1 MGICWR
7 DNEMKNYRILGMLVL
22 SALLISG
29 CSQRDGAFE
38 GTEKQTVEEG
48 KQDTPQTALGDF
60 SNLDISGIE
69 PDIPLPDHLYKM
81 EAQGE
86 GGWNDEKI
94 YEEFPQLIATYGGP
108 QADELDPQ
116 KDIWFLASGD
126 TFDEARPLGEKGEEE
141 INRIMYCSDEL
152 FLELDSVMQVSFH
165 QPALIERITG
175 QEIGRHNE
183 WLPNEHADPVATHNP
198 KEENLE
204 EVSYLLDGETVS
216 LAECVKYVEET
227 LTENESLPRVS
238 TPGFEYKVDY
248 VDVYQYGDN
257 YGLWFTVDLY
267 YEGVKLFSDTGVR
280 FDTVDGKA
288 WSYVPTLDRC
298 MMLRK
303 NEINVIMVFD
313 WLNEAQ
319 DSIEEVEPSVDYKTA
334 LQMLSGYLSDTHEFT
349 VTDAQLVYS
358 FYTEYEQE
366 KGAAGLADGINRIE
380 PVWMFEI
387 AAEGAQRYSQ
397 MFILIDVQTGEV
409 VELYA

>member
-1 MGICWR
+1 
-7 DNEMKNYRILGMLVL
+7 MKNYRIFGMLVL

-48 KQDTPQTALGDF
+48 KRKTPHTETGDL

-69 PDIPLPDHLYKM
+69 PDIPLPEHLYKM

-94 YEEFPQLIATYGGP
+94 YGEFPELIAAYGGP
-108 QADELDPQ
+108 QVDELDPQ
-116 KDIWFLASGD
+116 KDILFSAS
-126 TFDEARPLGEKGEEE
+126 EAASDVVKPLGEKGEEE
-141 INRIMYCSDEL
+141 IGWIMYSSDALHLEADRIMQIS
-152 FLELDSVMQVSFH
+152 MH

-175 QEIGRHNE
+175 QKIDRQNQ
-183 WLPNEHADPVATHNP
+183 WLPNEHADPVATHDP
-198 KEENLE
+198 KEEDFE
-204 EVSYLLDGETVS
+204 KVSYLLDGETVF
-216 LAECVKYVEET
+216 LTECVEYVEKT

-267 YEGVKLFSDTGVR
+267 YEGVKLLSESGVR
-280 FDTVDGKA
+280 FETVDGMA
-288 WSYVPTLDRC
+288 WAYVPTLDRC

-303 NEINVIMVFD
+303 NELNVIMVFD
-313 WLNEAQ
+313 WLNETQ
-319 DSIEEVEPSVDYKTA
+319 NSIEEVKPSVDYKTA

-349 VTDAQLVYS
+349 VIDSQLGYS

-366 KGAAGLADGINRIE
+366 KGAVGRETGINRIE

-387 AAEGAQRYSQ
+387 AAEGAQRYSR

-409 VELYA
+409 IELYA